1 MDYRL
6 IALDM
11 DGTVLSPDT
20 TITETTAGAINQA
33 LAAGVQVVFCSGR
46 CVEEIRPYVAPFP
59 QMRYV
64 ICENGSYVMDLQ
76 TGEYIDY
83 RGLER
88 WITDRIMKEAE
99 THDVLIQMGSGGK
112 YYMQD
117 WTLDRLAEFGLE
129 KYGDLMVQ
137 TGEFVHD
144 LVKFYRT
151 FDGRISKINFYTTN
165 LKERANIIESLQA
178 DQLPLNYVS
187 GLADNI
193 EMISYSAGKGVGL
206 TALCGHLHL
215 TRDQVIAVGDNNNDI
230 SMLHAAGL
238 AVAMGN
244 AVPELKAVADEVT
257 GDNAHDGVAEVI
269 RKYILY

>member
-11 DGTVLSPDT
+11 DGTVLAPDT
-20 TITETTAGAINQA
+20 TITENTAEAINQA
-33 LAAGVQVVFCSGR
+33 LAVGIQVVFCSGR

-59 QMRYV
+59 LMRYV

-88 WITDRIMKEAE
+88 WVTDRIMKEAE
-99 THDVLIQMGSGGK
+99 IHDVLIQMGAGGR
-112 YYMQD
+112 YLMQD
-117 WTLDRLAEFGLE
+117 WTLDRLDEFRLG
-129 KYGDLMVQ
+129 KYGGLMQ
-137 TGEFVHD
+137 ETGEFVHD
-144 LVKFYRT
+144 LVRYYKT

-165 LKERANIIESLQA
+165 LKEREEIIRSLQA
-178 DQLPLNYVS
+178 DQLPLEYVS

-193 EMISYSAGKGVGL
+193 EMISSSAGKGVGL
-206 TALCGHLHL
+206 TALCRYLQL
-215 TRDQVIAVGDNNNDI
+215 SSEQVIAVGDNNNDI
-230 SMLHAAGL
+230 SMLEAAGL

-244 AVPELKAVADEVT
+244 AVPELKAVADVVT
-257 GDNAHDGVAEVI
+257 EDNAHDGVAAVI
-269 RKYILY
+269 RKYIL